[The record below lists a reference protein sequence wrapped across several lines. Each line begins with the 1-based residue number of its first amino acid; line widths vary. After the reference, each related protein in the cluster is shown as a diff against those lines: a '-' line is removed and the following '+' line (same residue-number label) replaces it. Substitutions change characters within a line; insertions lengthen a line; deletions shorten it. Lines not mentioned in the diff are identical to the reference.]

1 MNRLHPLASVVLVL
15 AFVVGLATPAGAAS
29 STDPRRKQ
37 QQVRSA
43 RAQKAAQ
50 LNALKAS
57 DDQLDQAVKVLS
69 DEVQVQGAQLAS
81 ARQAVAAADAA
92 VKDAEDR
99 IAATEQEMGRLQ
111 SQVVTRAVAT
121 YMRPQESDLKE
132 VMGAKDLGEA
142 TRRASML
149 RQVQNTNRDALDQ
162 LRAVRQ
168 DLDLQ
173 HEQAA
178 AAKKVADG
186 RRASVV
192 QQVAALQKSLDA
204 KARMQNAL
212 SARIKEVQGEI
223 DALAAQ
229 DAQITDII
237 RRSEQAR
244 ASRGSGDLGDGGRV
258 SGAGLIWPASGPVTS
273 GFGYRWGRLHAGIDI
288 GAGYGAPIR
297 AAKAGEVIYSGQ
309 MSGYGN
315 VIIIDHGGG
324 FTTLYGHQS
333 RLAASEGQRV
343 GQGQVI
349 GYVGSTGHS
358 TGPHLHFETRV
369 NGSPQ
374 NPRNYLP

>member
-1 MNRLHPLASVVLVL
+1 MTRLHPLASVALVL

-29 STDPRRKQ
+29 SGDARRRQ
-37 QQVRSA
+37 QEVRSA
-43 RAQKAAQ
+43 RARKAAQ
-50 LNALKAS
+50 LNAMKAS
-57 DDQLDQAVKVLS
+57 DEELDHAVKVLS
-69 DEVQVQGAQLAS
+69 DEVQVQGAKLAA
-81 ARQAVAAADAA
+81 ARQAVQAADAA
-92 VKDAEDR
+92 VKEAEDR
-99 IAATEQEMGRLQ
+99 IRATEQQIGTLQ
-111 SQVVTRAVAT
+111 AQVVSRAVAT

-132 VMGAKDLGEA
+132 VIAAKDLGEA

-149 RQVQNTNRDALDQ
+149 RQVQNTNRDILDR
-162 LRAVRQ
+162 LRATRQ

-173 HEQAA
+173 HDQAA

-186 RRASVV
+186 RRAGVV
-192 QQVAALQKSLDA
+192 QQVAALQQSLDR
-204 KARMQNAL
+204 KARMQSAL

-229 DAQITDII
+229 DAQITEII

-244 ASRGSGDLGDGGRV
+244 ASRGGGSLGDGGRV

-297 AAKAGEVIYSGQ
+297 AAKAGEVIFSGQ

-315 VIIIDHGGG
+315 VIIVDHGGG

-333 RLAASEGQRV
+333 RLAASEGQSV
-343 GQGQVI
+343 GQGDVI

-369 NGSPQ
+369 NGTPQ
-374 NPRNYLP
+374 NPRNYL

>member
-1 MNRLHPLASVVLVL
+1 MRRLHRYASVALVL
-15 AFVVGLATPAGAAS
+15 AFVVGLASPAGAAS
-29 STDPRRKQ
+29 ATDARRKQ

-43 RAQKAAQ
+43 KAQKAAQ

-57 DDQLDQAVKVLS
+57 DDELDRAVQTLA
-69 DEVQVQGAQLAS
+69 DEVQMQGARLAS
-81 ARQAVAAADAA
+81 ARQAVQAADAS
-92 VKDAEDR
+92 VQDAESR
-99 IAATEQEMGRLQ
+99 IAATEQQMSDLQ
-111 SQVVTRAVAT
+111 GQVVTRAVSS
-121 YMRPQESDLKE
+121 YMRPQESELKD
-132 VMGAKDLGEA
+132 VMSAKDLGEA

-149 RQVQNTNRDALDQ
+149 RQVQNTNRDALDR
-162 LRAVRQ
+162 LRAARQ

-173 HEQAA
+173 QQQAA
-178 AAKKVADG
+178 AAKKVADA
-186 RRASVV
+186 RRANVV
-192 QQVAALQKSLDA
+192 SQVAALQKSLDQKA
-204 KARMQNAL
+204 KMQNAL

-237 RRSEQAR
+237 KRSEQAR
-244 ASRGSGDLGDGGRV
+244 ASRGGADIGDGGRV

-333 RLAASEGQRV
+333 QLVASEGQSV
-343 GQGQVI
+343 AQGQLI

-369 NGSPQ
+369 NGTPQ
-374 NPRNYLP
+374 NPMNYL

>member
-1 MNRLHPLASVVLVL
+1 MRRLHPLASVALVL
-15 AFVVGLATPAGAAS
+15 AFVVGLATPARAAS
-29 STDPRRKQ
+29 SSDARRRQ
-37 QQVRSA
+37 QEVRSA
-43 RAQKAAQ
+43 RARKAAQ

-57 DDQLDQAVKVLS
+57 DDELDAAVKALS
-69 DEVQVQGAQLAS
+69 DEVEAQGAKLAS
-81 ARQAVAAADAA
+81 ARQAVQAADAA
-92 VKDAEDR
+92 VRDAEER
-99 IAATEQEMGRLQ
+99 MAATERQIGLLQ
-111 SQVVTRAVAT
+111 GQVVTRAVAT
-121 YMRPQESDLKE
+121 YMRPQESDLAK
-132 VMGAKDLGEA
+132 VVDAKDLGEVS
-142 TRRASML
+142 RRASML
-149 RQVQNTNRDALDQ
+149 RQVQNTNRDALDR

-186 RRASVV
+186 RRAAVV

-204 KARMQNAL
+204 KARVQSAL

-244 ASRGSGDLGDGGRV
+244 ASRGGGSIGDGGRV

-288 GAGYGAPIR
+288 GAGYGAPIH
-297 AAKAGEVIYSGQ
+297 AAKAGEIIFSGQ

-333 RLAASEGQRV
+333 RLAASEGQSV
-343 GQGQVI
+343 SQGQVI

-369 NGSPQ
+369 NGTPQ
-374 NPRNYLP
+374 NPRNYL